1 MEQTANSG
9 MGVFATEDINAGDL
23 IVAERPLLVKMAWS
37 PARRQEDMSK
47 EQVLRAVRLT
57 FMTIY
62 ISAYVLV
69 TCIRRLSIWRR
80 T

>member
-23 IVAERPLLVKMAWS
+23 IVAERPLLVKMVWS
-37 PARRQEDMSK
+37 PARHQEDMSK

-57 FMTIY
+57 LRPYT
-62 ISAYVLV
+62 SVL
-69 TCIRRLSIWRR
+69 TCW
-80 T
+80 